1 MGPSAAATT
10 SPMPSQAMGRRLD
23 MRERT
28 ASRATIVACAGLL
41 TLGACAA
48 PFGTAMD
55 GAAPNGAAVPEE
67 VVAMAAPYQDV
78 SSARLMPEDGCYWY
92 RHVGPVETTM
102 LPLRTVGG
110 RPICT
115 RGAARVAG

>member
-1 MGPSAAATT
+1 MGPFAAVTT
-10 SPMPSQAMGRRLD
+10 SPRPSQAKGRRPDL
-23 MRERT
+23 RKRT
-28 ASRATIVACAGLL
+28 ASRAIMACAGLL

-48 PFGTAMD
+48 PFGAAMD
-55 GAAPNGAAVPEE
+55 GAAPNGAAVPEA

-115 RGAARVAG
+115 QRAAQAAG